1 MIAVGTLV
9 EEGVEEIEYMAV
21 VTVEFLLVGFILLEG
36 GDPIGMISVAGYF
49 L

>member
-9 EEGVEEIEYMAV
+9 EEGVEEIEYVAV
-21 VTVEFLLVGFILLEG
+21 ITVEFLLLGFILLEG
-36 GDPIGMISVAGYF
+36 SDPIGVISVAGYF

>member
-1 MIAVGTLV
+1 MIAVWSFI
-9 EEGVEEIEYMAV
+9 EERIEKVEYMAV
-21 VTVEFLLVGFILLEG
+21 VAVECLLVGFILFEG